1 MSSTPIRESQ
11 SDGLFRS
18 AWAGLEPL
26 WLVFWVYGALG
37 GNILSYV
44 FVEASEVLPWYLGL
58 LLFVLVIA
66 FYVWVNVA
74 IWRCAT
80 NSSPLWRFLARGTVV
95 LTILIVPWSF
105 WSGFSEGT

>member
-74 IWRCAT
+74 IWLRHELQSVVAFP
-80 NSSPLWRFLARGTVV
+80 SARHGRAHHPDSPLV
-95 LTILIVPWSF
+95 LLERVQ
-105 WSGFSEGT
+105 